1 MRDIVGR
8 EIGKGIEEGIEEG
21 IRQNIWQSEVGDG
34 MLSLVAQLAP
44 RPCQVRGG
52 PHPPA
57 EIGEVE
63 KSSPLQSKEGT
74 KVMYRAGAHEG
85 NLGIWMNMDA
95 YDLLLIHMAVTFL
108 DRPVGYGYGDTLV
121 HRCHLGLSLTMQHS
135 SPLHITSD
143 ITSEGKLQESP
154 S

>member
-1 MRDIVGR
+1 MEKVGGLELR
-8 EIGKGIEEGIEEG
+8 RMSVYGRAKSGTACSSETACF
-21 IRQNIWQSEVGDG
+21 RWQRNS
-34 MLSLVAQLAP
+34 
-44 RPCQVRGG
+44 
-52 PHPPA
+52 PPA
-57 EIGEVE
+57 PA
-63 KSSPLQSKEGT
+63 KSEENPTHLPRSEREEASARFNPLQSKEGT

-85 NLGIWMNMDA
+85 NMDA
-95 YDLLLIHMAVTFL
+95 YDLMHMHMAVTFL

-121 HRCHLGLSLTMQHS
+121 HRCHLGLSLSVQHS